1 MGRLR
6 FENLEIE
13 MLSPSSAYVLGEWH
27 LKRKGE
33 DMDGNFTLVFRII
46 EGHWKI
52 VHDHSSLREEEASLE
67 E

>member
-1 MGRLR
+1 
-6 FENLEIE
+6 

-46 EGHWKI
+46 EGNWKI
-52 VHDHSSLREEEASLE
+52 VHDHSSLREEEASPE